1 MKTTLLVALLS
12 SVSSMAFAQ
21 ITRIDSIGNISPA
34 TIAPPVIVEQGFS
47 NELIPAVLALTVP
60 FIMVVAIV
68 FFSMKYMTK
77 EKIARYKMIEAAM
90 DKGVTL
96 PNFLFEETPKKKLE
110 KNLLYTS
117 VRNILV
123 GFVLFLGIWLF
134 LGLKFGIWLL
144 ILTAVGVAQLITY
157 LSEKKEKEFVIRKEY
172 ISTDNKVNQPEEK
185 IEIVEAEEI
194 NAQEEHIDGEVK

>member
-21 ITRIDSIGNISPA
+21 ITGIDSIGNISPV

-96 PNFLFEETPKKKLE
+96 PNVLFEETQKKKLE

>member
-1 MKTTLLVALLS
+1 
-12 SVSSMAFAQ
+12 MAFAQ
-21 ITRIDSIGNISPA
+21 ITGIDSIGNISPV

>member
-21 ITRIDSIGNISPA
+21 ITGIDSIGNISPV